1 MQHVTS
7 SEKVEGQD
15 IVDSIHPAPSSDHFR
30 KEGRNTYI
38 GIGYIQIY
46 IAPEIVRTN
55 SRRD

>member
-46 IAPEIVRTN
+46 IAPKIVSTN
-55 SRRD
+55 LRR